1 MALSL
6 RLRRASPRNPRLF
19 WLGQLRRWHWISG
32 ALSMGGL
39 LLFAVTGFTLNHA
52 AQIEARPVV
61 TTREA
66 VLPPALL
73 DGLAEGA
80 PLPAGLAAAIESSV
94 GIDVAGQ
101 AADWTADEIYIAL
114 PRPGGDAWLAID
126 RASGA
131 VRYERTDRG
140 WLSFLNDL
148 HKGRNAGP
156 VWAAFIDLF
165 AAASA
170 VFALTGLGLLALYAG
185 GRRATWPLVGAGG
198 ALPVLLALY
207 FIH

>member
-80 PLPAGLAAAIESSV
+80 PLPAGLAAAHRCNACHMPLPPLTVELTSPQSV
-94 GIDVAGQ
+94 DG
-101 AADWTADEIYIAL
+101 
-114 PRPGGDAWLAID
+114 RPAPY
-126 RASGA
+126 
-131 VRYERTDRG
+131 VRR
-140 WLSFLNDL
+140 
-148 HKGRNAGP
+148 
-156 VWAAFIDLF
+156 
-165 AAASA
+165 
-170 VFALTGLGLLALYAG
+170 
-185 GRRATWPLVGAGG
+185 
-198 ALPVLLALY
+198 
-207 FIH
+207 

>member
-66 VLPPALL
+66 VLPVVVEEQ
-73 DGLAEGA
+73 GL
-80 PLPAGLAAAIESSV
+80 
-94 GIDVAGQ
+94 
-101 AADWTADEIYIAL
+101 
-114 PRPGGDAWLAID
+114 
-126 RASGA
+126 RA
-131 VRYERTDRG
+131 T
-140 WLSFLNDL
+140 LSFVITTAGANGIHVAPVVFCLRVYSWITVYFA
-148 HKGRNAGP
+148 GGSYQNAG
-156 VWAAFIDLF
+156 
-165 AAASA
+165 
-170 VFALTGLGLLALYAG
+170 VFHPGEAQQIVRT
-185 GRRATWPLVGAGG
+185 
-198 ALPVLLALY
+198 
-207 FIH
+207 